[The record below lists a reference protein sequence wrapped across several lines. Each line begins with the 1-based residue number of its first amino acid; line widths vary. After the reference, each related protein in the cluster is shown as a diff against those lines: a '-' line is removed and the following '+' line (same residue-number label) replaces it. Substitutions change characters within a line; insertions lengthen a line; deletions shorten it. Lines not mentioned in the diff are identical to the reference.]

1 VIESKRERLFEIGN
15 YYVIAQP
22 WHEFT
27 DYRNPELPAFL
38 IRYQPDPGTS
48 YQVATAPDM
57 IQAVAKAMELHD
69 ALPDPNKLKVQ

>member
-1 VIESKRERLFEIGN
+1 MRERLFQIGN
-15 YYVIAQP
+15 YYVIA
-22 WHEFT
+22 T
-27 DYRNPELPAFL
+27 DKAMHIGWEVEYT

-69 ALPDPNKLKVQ
+69 ALPDPNKLKVG